1 MAKVDPETCFT
12 WAATFSHQV
21 KVFSASVHV
30 QPLQVANLL
39 GSAYDTFEAVNPLIN
54 ACGLD
59 FPLLDKIDGFKPANA
74 TSCFTDIETIANI
87 ALELKASSAVKDLS
101 DNIIDFL
108 PKIIQAFKAFKQAKA
123 DCKIVEK
130 QPATLLASNGFD
142 AKIFKCI
149 EDAQITLKNAKQF
162 VNDYKNSTNMT
173 MVQLF
178 DEAEKVYEDL
188 VGLNQDCGTQKLT
201 NSTLPQIKNVDDLRN
216 CIKDLSQ
223 AVQAVENTFTIL
235 KDRQF
240 PQLFNATKVVY
251 NAISAHI
258 AQCPKKIQL
267 KSADILACLA
277 DGLSIASELKAFVD
291 ASKSKN
297 TKDIVIG
304 AYQVLGELSPLAKDC
319 DLDLPIDI
327 PEINPVDLENCA
339 ANTDNLV
346 KTIKQLADDISSK
359 KIWNVVHDT
368 TDAIKELKVIISACE
383 NQPKLQSASTD
394 IIGCINGAKALY
406 ENITT
411 LVDNYKAK
419 DVPQIVVGAYT
430 IVESLQPLIN
440 TCGVNFDLHIPVIAF
455 PDLNGCVVDTQ
466 SLISGVKSIKD
477 DFSEKN
483 YSKVFD
489 DAAFVL
495 QNLQQIAVIC
505 KPTKNLLSDSN
516 NILTCI
522 NKSKDIYL
530 NIENLINDSKN
541 KAPINEIV
549 VLAYNIIESL
559 QPLVDD
565 CGIKANL
572 HIPVITFPDLN
583 GCVVDTQGLVNS
595 IKEIRDDIK
604 NKEFAK
610 IFDHVSSS
618 VVYFQQ
624 IYKECK
630 PTKNLLSID
639 ALTCLKDAQALYKN
653 VETLIQDSKNKAPIN
668 EIVVLSY
675 NIIESLQPLVD
686 DCGIKADL
694 HIPVITFPDL
704 NGCVID
710 TESLVNTIK
719 AIKDDIQEKKFEEIF
734 TQVATAVTTLKSIT
748 AECKP
753 TKNLLRIDVLTCLKD
768 AQALYNN
775 VETLIQDSKNKA
787 PINEIVVL
795 SYNIIESLQPLVD
808 DCGIKANLHIPV
820 ITFPDLN
827 GCVVDTEGLVNTIK
841 AIKDDIQEKKF
852 EEIFTQ
858 VATAVITLKSIAAE
872 CKPTKNLLRIDVLTC
887 LKDAQALYKNVETL
901 IQDSKNKAP
910 INEIV
915 VLSYNIIESLQPLVD
930 DCGIKANL
938 HIPVITF
945 PDLNGCVVDT
955 EGLVNT
961 IKAIKDDIQEKKF
974 EEIFTQV
981 ATAVITL
988 KSIAAECKPTK
999 NLLRIDVL
1007 TCLKDAQALYNNVE
1021 TLIQDSKNKAP
1032 INEIVVLSYNIIESL
1047 QPLVDDC
1054 GIKANLH
1061 IPVITF
1067 PDLNGCV
1074 VDTEGL
1080 VNTIKA
1086 IKDDIQEKK
1095 FEEIFTQVA
1104 TAVTTLK
1111 SITAECKPTKNLLR
1125 IDVLT
1130 CLKDAQALYNNVE
1143 TLIQDSKNKAP
1154 INEIVVLS
1162 YNIVESL
1169 QPLVDDCGIKADL
1182 HIPVINFPDLNG
1194 CVVDTEGLV
1203 NTIKAIKDDIQEKKF
1218 EEIFTQVATAV
1229 TTLKSIAAEC
1239 KPTKNL
1245 LRIDVLT
1252 CLKDAQALYNNV
1264 ETLIQD
1270 SKSKA
1275 PINEIVVLS
1284 YNIIES
1290 LQPLADICG
1299 IKADLHIPVI
1309 TFPDLNGCVVDTE
1322 GLVNTIK
1329 TIKDDIQEKKFEE
1342 IFTQV
1347 ATAVTTLK
1355 SIAAECKPNKN
1366 VLRMDILQCLS
1377 TGSKVFKDVKNFVSM
1392 TKDHSPVNEIV
1403 VNAFNIIK
1411 ELQPFL
1417 TACDIKIDLH
1427 IPDIDFND
1435 LNGCIVDGSSI
1446 IDDFKTLQKQLE
1458 DKDYQSIIG
1467 TIQSAIAHVKAVSD
1481 ECKVHKNSQST
1492 IKDAINLNIKCAKN
1506 LVNVAKDSLKV
1517 YKELSNDS
1525 VDILGKLLAIQG
1537 LLKDLQPFCDECG
1550 IDIKIPEIPSDS
1562 KVITTVECISD
1573 VAKAVESLKNIY
1585 VDATSINIIKV
1596 AKDIKEIYT
1605 NVNGAVTVCTQIN
1618 KSSF

>member
-1 MAKVDPETCFT
+1 MNKALIAVLMLCIVGSSMASVDPETCFT
-12 WAATFSHQV
+12 QAAAFSHQV
-21 KVFSASVHV
+21 KVFTASVHA

-54 ACGLD
+54 GCGLD

-74 TSCFTDIETIANI
+74 TQCFTDIETIANI
-87 ALELKASSAVKDLS
+87 AIDLKTQNDVKDLA
-101 DNIIDFL
+101 DNIINVL
-108 PKIIQAFKAFKQAKA
+108 PKIIEAFKAFKQAKN

-130 QPATLLASNGFD
+130 QSATLLASNGFD
-142 AKIFKCI
+142 VNIFKCI
-149 EDAQITLKNAKQF
+149 EDAQVTLKDAKQF
-162 VNDYKNSTNMT
+162 VSDYKNSTNMT
-173 MVQLF
+173 MVQIF
-178 DEAEKVYEDL
+178 NEAEKVYEDL
-188 VGLNQDCGTQKLT
+188 VGLNQDCGIQKLT
-201 NSTLPQIKNVDDLRN
+201 NFTLPQIKNVDDLRN
-216 CIKDLSQ
+216 CVKDLSQ
-223 AVQAVENTFTIL
+223 TVQAVENTFSIL
-235 KDRQF
+235 KNRQF
-240 PQLFNATKVVY
+240 AQLFNATKSVY
-251 NAISAHI
+251 NAISADI
-258 AQCPKKIQL
+258 AECPKKVQL
-267 KSADILACLA
+267 KSSDILACLA
-277 DGLSIASELKAFVD
+277 DGLSIASDLKAFVD
-291 ASKSKN
+291 ASKSQN

-304 AYQVLGELSPLAKDC
+304 AYKVLGELAPLAKDC
-319 DLDLPIDI
+319 DLNLPIDI
-327 PEINPVDLENCA
+327 PEINPADLENCA
-339 ANTDNLV
+339 ANTDSLV

-368 TDAIKELKVIISACE
+368 TDAIKELKVIISACD

-411 LVDNYKAK
+411 LVDNSKAK

-430 IVESLQPLIN
+430 VVESLQPLIN
-440 TCGVNFDLHIPVIAF
+440 TCGISLDLHIPVITF

-466 SLISGVKSIKD
+466 SLISGVKNIKD

-483 YSKVFD
+483 YSKIFD
-489 DAAFVL
+489 DAAVVV

-522 NKSKDIYL
+522 NKSKDLYL
-530 NIENLINDSKN
+530 NIETLINDSKN

-549 VLAYNIIESL
+549 VLSYNIIESL
-559 QPLVDD
+559 QPLVDE

-572 HIPVITFPDLN
+572 HIPAITFPDLN
-583 GCVVDTQGLVNS
+583 GCVVDTQGLVNT
-595 IKEIRDDIK
+595 IKNIRDDIK
-604 NKEFAK
+604 NKDFAK
-610 IFDHVSSS
+610 IFDHVSAS
-618 VVYFQQ
+618 VAYFQQ
-624 IYKECK
+624 ISKECK

-639 ALTCLKDAQALYKN
+639 VLTCLKDAQALYKN

-704 NGCVID
+704 NGCVVD
-710 TESLVNTIK
+710 TQGLVNTIK
-719 AIKDDIQEKKFEEIF
+719 AIKNAIQEKKFEEVL
-734 TQVATAVTTLKSIT
+734 TQVATAVTTLKSIA

-753 TKNLLRIDVLTCLKD
+753 TKNLLSIDVLTCLKD
-768 AQALYNN
+768 AQALYKN

-808 DCGIKANLHIPV
+808 DCGIKADLHIPT

-827 GCVVDTEGLVNTIK
+827 GCVVDTQGLVNTIK
-841 AIKDDIQEKKF
+841 AIKDAIQEKKF

-858 VATAVITLKSIAAE
+858 VATAVTTLKSIAAE

-930 DCGIKANL
+930 DCGIKADL

-955 EGLVNT
+955 QGLVNT
-961 IKAIKDDIQEKKF
+961 IKAIKNAIQEKKF
-974 EEIFTQV
+974 EEVLTQV
-981 ATAVITL
+981 ATAVTTL

-999 NLLRIDVL
+999 NLLSIDVL
-1007 TCLKDAQALYNNVE
+1007 TCLKDAQALYKNVE

-1054 GIKANLH
+1054 GIKADLH
-1061 IPVITF
+1061 IPTITF

-1074 VDTEGL
+1074 VDTQGL

-1086 IKDDIQEKK
+1086 IKNAIQEKK
-1095 FEEIFTQVA
+1095 FEE
-1104 TAVTTLK
+1104 
-1111 SITAECKPTKNLLR
+1111 
-1125 IDVLT
+1125 VL
-1130 CLKDAQALYNNVE
+1130 
-1143 TLIQDSKNKAP
+1143 
-1154 INEIVVLS
+1154 
-1162 YNIVESL
+1162 
-1169 QPLVDDCGIKADL
+1169 
-1182 HIPVINFPDLNG
+1182 
-1194 CVVDTEGLV
+1194 
-1203 NTIKAIKDDIQEKKF
+1203 
-1218 EEIFTQVATAV
+1218 TQVATAV

-1252 CLKDAQALYNNV
+1252 CLKDAQALYKNV

-1270 SKSKA
+1270 SKNKA

-1290 LQPLADICG
+1290 LQPLVDDCG
-1299 IKADLHIPVI
+1299 IKADLHIPAI
-1309 TFPDLNGCVVDTE
+1309 TFPDLNGCVVDTQ

-1329 TIKDDIQEKKFEE
+1329 AIKDAIQEKKFEE

-1355 SIAAECKPNKN
+1355 SIAAECKPTKN
-1366 VLRMDILQCLS
+1366 ALRMDILQCLS

-1403 VNAFNIIK
+1403 VNAFNVIK

-1417 TACDIKIDLH
+1417 NACDIKADLH

-1446 IDDFKTLQKQLE
+1446 INDFKTLQKQLE
-1458 DKDYQSIIG
+1458 DKDYLSIIG

-1481 ECKVHKNSQST
+1481 ECKVHKNNQPTLQS
-1492 IKDAINLNIKCAKN
+1492 AINLNIKCAKN

-1525 VDILGKLLAIQG
+1525 VDILGKLMAIQG
-1537 LLKDLQPFCDECG
+1537 LLKDLQPFCNECG

-1585 VDATSINIIKV
+1585 VDATNVNIIKV

-1605 NVNGAVTVCTQIN
+1605 NVYGAVTVCTQIN